1 MIYVTDTNPA
11 TGASG
16 KNPCFLFQSRVQ
28 GSTAYKFYSRHKLL

>member
-16 KNPCFLFQSRVQ
+16 KKSVFFVSVTAK
-28 GSTAYKFYSRHKLL
+28 GSTAYKFYS